1 VAWLCGV
8 RVVALCGMVVHG
20 ARGGAVWP
28 WVRVVALCGMVVRGA
43 RGGAVRH
50 G

>member
-28 WVRVVALCGMVVRGA
+28 WVRVVALFGMGECCMAWVLG
-43 RGGAVRH
+43 
-50 G
+50 